1 MNADIDARVR
11 ELFQQLPFLIG
22 FSLDRELCVCD
33 VEIDTWPG
41 YPSSDRDYGEI
52 GGMLAEVIG
61 GIIEEGA
68 ADELRERTF
77 ARSLH

>member
-1 MNADIDARVR
+1 MNKDIDARVR
-11 ELFQQLPFLIG
+11 EVFQQLPFLIG

-33 VEIDTWPG
+33 VEIHTWPG
-41 YPSSDRDYGEI
+41 DPSSDRDYREI
-52 GGMLAEVIG
+52 GGMLADVIG
-61 GIIEEGA
+61 SIIEDGA

>member
-1 MNADIDARVR
+1 MNIQARVR
-11 ELFQQLPFLIG
+11 KVFQQLPTLIG

-33 VEIDTWPG
+33 IEVDTWFG
-41 YPSSDRDYGEI
+41 YPWSGQDYGEI
-52 GGMLAEVIG
+52 GGMLADVIG
-61 GIIEEGA
+61 GIIEEGG

>member
-1 MNADIDARVR
+1 MNADVDARVR

-33 VEIDTWPG
+33 VEVDTWPG
-41 YPSSDRDYGEI
+41 WPCTDRDYGEI
-52 GGMLAEVIG
+52 GAILAEVIG
-61 GIIEEGA
+61 GIVEEGA
-68 ADELRERTF
+68 ADALRERTF

>member
-1 MNADIDARVR
+1 MNTHIDARVR
-11 ELFQQLPFLIG
+11 ELFQQLPCLIG

-33 VEIDTWPG
+33 VEVDTWPG
-41 YPSSDRDYGEI
+41 YPCSDHDYGEI

-61 GIIEEGA
+61 GMIEEGV

>member
-1 MNADIDARVR
+1 MNTHIDVRVR
-11 ELFQQLPFLIG
+11 ERFQQLPFLIG

-33 VEIDTWPG
+33 VEVDT
-41 YPSSDRDYGEI
+41 
-52 GGMLAEVIG
+52 EVIG

-68 ADELRERTF
+68 ADELLERTF